1 VKAFATLAMIG
12 LMGATLSLSVR
23 AADKPAEPGSVKLP
37 YEMPNKHMGVA
48 SCAST
53 VCHGS
58 VKSNVAYDVQ
68 LNEYITWAHQDTH
81 SKAYTIL
88 LNERSRALAAKLGLP
103 DASKA
108 KICLDCHADNVPEN
122 LRGREFNLTDGVGCE
137 ACHGGAERWIET
149 HTTKKSTYAEN
160 LERGMFPTA
169 NVGPRAALCVSCHV
183 GNQDKFAT
191 HRIMG
196 AGHPRLSFELDT
208 FQALQPP
215 HHLID
220 KDYVERKPTFSR
232 TATWAAGQ
240 IEAARSETQLIQQH
254 FSRDSA
260 VFPELALFSCHS
272 CHESSMKKLNWM
284 RGLTTTGNPPGSVP
298 LNDGHVRMAL
308 IIARQ
313 LDATAARD
321 ILSMA
326 QMLQEASGESRDR
339 VSSVS
344 GRLEATLRQLEPRVA
359 EHKWNATE
367 QSNLLAGIL
376 DLGSRREYRDYISAE
391 QAMMA
396 TELIMIDL
404 GSADRHRPKL
414 DMLYR
419 LVEDDE
425 TYKADQFVTGI
436 DQLRAALGLGSSTV
450 PPITSTLPNVPNPAL
465 TPKSLV
471 RPLSPI
477 PPGVTFSHPPS
488 Q

>member
-1 VKAFATLAMIG
+1 MKAAIVAVALWGAAFALNAPMN
-12 LMGATLSLSVR
+12 VV
-23 AADKPAEPGSVKLP
+23 AAEKSTEPGVVRLP

-48 SCAST
+48 SCSSS

-58 VKSNVAYDVQ
+58 VKSNGSYNVQ
-68 LNEYITWAHQDTH
+68 LNEYITWSHQDTH

-88 LNERSRALAAKLGLP
+88 LNERSRAIAAKLGLP

-122 LRGREFNLTDGVGCE
+122 LRGREFNLSDGVGCE

-149 HTTKKSTYAEN
+149 HTTKKTTYQEN

-169 NVGPRAALCVSCHV
+169 NVAPRSALCVSCHL
-183 GNQDKFAT
+183 GNADKFAT

-215 HHLID
+215 HHQID
-220 KDYVERKPTFSR
+220 KDYAERKPMYSR
-232 TATWAAGQ
+232 TAVWAAGQ
-240 IEAARSETQLIQQH
+240 VEAARAETRLVQQY
-254 FSRDSA
+254 FSRDGA

-272 CHESSMKKLNWM
+272 CHESSMKRLDWM

-298 LNDGHVRMAL
+298 LNDGHLRMA
-308 IIARQ
+308 IVIARQ

-326 QMLQEASGESRDR
+326 QLLQEASGESRDR

-344 GRLEATLRQLEPRVA
+344 GRLEAALRQFAPRVA
-359 EHKWNATE
+359 DHKWNATE
-367 QSNLLAGIL
+367 QGNLLAGIL
-376 DLGSRREYRDYISAE
+376 DLGARREYRDYISAE

-404 GSADRHRPKL
+404 GKADRHRPKL
-414 DMLYR
+414 DALYR

-425 TYKADQFVTGI
+425 TYRADQFVSGI
-436 DQLRAALGLGSSTV
+436 EQLRAALGLASV
-450 PPITSTLPNVPNPAL
+450 PAPTAENSRL
-465 TPKSLV
+465 TPNSVV

-477 PPGVTFSHPPS
+477 PPGVSFTHPPPGGPGR
-488 Q
+488 